1 MSRVLLLGGTGL
13 LGAPMARTL
22 LATGHEVT
30 ILSRGSQELPDG
42 VTGLLADRRNP
53 VSLAA
58 ALGGRDF
65 DLTVDLLAYD
75 ETDVAHLLG
84 VPDFGCGRYVMISTG
99 QVYLVAAERRPPYVE
114 DDADRPAMAEPP
126 LGTRD
131 WHNWVYGMGK
141 RRAEAAVAQ
150 RRGLDATIV
159 RIPVVQ
165 GAKDPSRR
173 LWSYLQRM
181 LDGGPVL
188 LPDGGHNRLRFVW
201 TEDVARFVARLAGG
215 LRLPRLAVN
224 LATPDEPTLSELL
237 HAVAQRAGLSP
248 RFVSLPLAEM
258 EAAGIESWSSPY
270 AGAWCSRPDP
280 GYLRDHARFVCADT
294 ATWLGPVVAAHLHER
309 APVDHEGY
317 RFRELERRL
326 VG

>member
-30 ILSRGSQELPDG
+30 VLSRGTQELPTG
-42 VTGLLADRRNP
+42 VSRLVADRRNP

-58 ALGGRDF
+58 ALGGLGF

-75 ETDVAHLLG
+75 DTDVAHILG
-84 VPDFGCGRYVMISTG
+84 VPGFHCGRYVMISTG
-99 QVYLVAAERRPPYVE
+99 QVYLVAAERRPPFVE
-114 DDADRPAMAEPP
+114 DDAERPAMPEPP
-126 LGTRD
+126 EGTRD

-150 RRGLDATIV
+150 RRGLDATIL

-188 LPDGGHNRLRFVW
+188 LPDGGDNRLRFVW

-224 LATPDEPTLSELL
+224 LCSPDEPSLAELL
-237 HAVAQRAGLSP
+237 SMIGERAGLSP
-248 RFVSLPLAEM
+248 RFLAVSSADM
-258 EAAGIESWSSPY
+258 EAAGIESWASPY

-280 GYLRDHARFVCADT
+280 SFVRDHARFVCADT
-294 ATWLGPVVAAHLHER
+294 ATWLGPVVAAHLHEKEP
-309 APVDHEGY
+309 ADHEGY